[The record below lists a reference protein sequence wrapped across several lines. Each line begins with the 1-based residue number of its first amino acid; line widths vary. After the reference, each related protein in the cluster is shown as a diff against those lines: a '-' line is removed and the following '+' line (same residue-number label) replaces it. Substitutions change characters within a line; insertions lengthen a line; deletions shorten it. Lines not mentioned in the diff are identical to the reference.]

1 MVSCTADHPPEA
13 QRNRLPEHIRLC
25 LLHAH
30 PLPVRMLSQR
40 GIGVKDPHRVG
51 PPSGHRG
58 RCHTPGGC
66 WGAWSPHQYL
76 RPRRVPAPRPAE
88 SGSTPRGAVRRGS
101 TCGGAPWFWQCWSA
115 SSGHRSGA
123 CSGWVIS
130 SERSW
135 SPRPSGPRPSL
146 RPTDLR
152 RAREDVAAAD
162 SGRRPCRRQRAG
174 DPGEGR
180 APPAAGRPL

>member
-1 MVSCTADHPPEA
+1 MVSCTADHPLEA
-13 QRNRLPEHIRLC
+13 QPDRLPEDIRLC
-25 LLHAH
+25 LRHVY
-30 PLPVRMLSQR
+30 PLLVRMLPQR

-51 PPSGHRG
+51 PSSGPRG
-58 RCHTPGGC
+58 VCHTPGRS
-66 WGAWSPHQYL
+66 WGAWNPHQYL
-76 RPRRVPAPRPAE
+76 RRLRVPAARPAE

-115 SSGHRSGA
+115 SSGPRSGA
-123 CSGWVIS
+123 CSAWVMS
-130 SERSW
+130 SGRIW

-152 RAREDVAAAD
+152 GTREAVAAAD

-180 APPAAGRPL
+180 APPAASRPR